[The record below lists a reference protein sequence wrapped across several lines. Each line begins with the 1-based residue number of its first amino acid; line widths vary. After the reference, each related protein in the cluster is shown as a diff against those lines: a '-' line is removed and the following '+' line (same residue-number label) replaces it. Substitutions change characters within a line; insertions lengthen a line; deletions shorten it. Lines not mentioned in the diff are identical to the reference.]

1 MKNRWFIGVDISKK
15 TFDAAVFSQGK
26 PSRSLHARFENTPS
40 GYKNFKKWLTQH
52 CVNLSE
58 VFVCM
63 EHTGIYG
70 LGLAS
75 FIEGTVAYCIVN
87 PLQVKRSMGIVRGKS
102 DKVDAFMLAR
112 YCYLYREEL
121 KPTQL
126 PSKTLQQL
134 RVLFSERE
142 RIVKA
147 LQVEKAVLS
156 ELTPVLGERA
166 RQRLQ
171 GRMER
176 LKEDLCSVE
185 KELLETVQSDLSIAR
200 NYELATS
207 VIGVGMVNAILFI
220 IYSSNFVSITE
231 PRSFACYSGIA
242 PFEHSSGTSVRGKT
256 RVSHLAN
263 KQIKTQLTNAAR
275 SAIVNDPELRRYYKR
290 KRDEGK
296 EHGVVMNAVK
306 FKIVLRVYATIR
318 RGKPFVTLRQAG

>member
-1 MKNRWFIGVDISKK
+1 MKIHWFIGVDISKK
-15 TFDAAVFSQGK
+15 TFDGAIFSQDKSSK
-26 PSRSLHARFENTPS
+26 PLHARFDNTRS
-40 GYKNFKKWLTQH
+40 GYTQFQKWFTEKGLK
-52 CVNLSE
+52 LSE

-75 FIEGTVAYCIVN
+75 FLEGTVAYCIVN

-126 PSKTLQQL
+126 PTKNLQAL
-134 RVLFSERE
+134 RILFSERE

-156 ELTPVLGERA
+156 ELNPVLNENTR
-166 RQRLQ
+166 
-171 GRMER
+171 ER
-176 LKEDLCSVE
+176 LLERMARLKKDLGAVE
-185 KELLETVQSDLSIAR
+185 REMLEAVQSDPAVAR
-200 NYELATS
+200 NYALVTS
-207 VIGVGMVNAILFI
+207 VIGVGLVNALLFI
-220 IYSSNFVSITE
+220 LYSNNFEGIKN

-242 PFEHSSGTSVRGKT
+242 PFEHTSGTSIRGKT

-263 KQIKTQLTNAAR
+263 KQVKTQLTNAAR
-275 SAIVNDPELRRYYKR
+275 SAVMNDPELRRYYRR

-306 FKIVLRVYATIR
+306 FKIILRVYATVR
-318 RGKPFVTLRQAG
+318 RGTPFVTLRQAG